1 MDTWIMIPL
10 LYRLSY
16 TATRQ
21 GGSSPFT
28 SYLSISKG
36 LKPLCPIPL
45 LRVCCMIDHTHSFIT
60 PPAKFKPS
68 SPTLKDGF
76 NLLII
81 K

>member
-1 MDTWIMIPL
+1 
-10 LYRLSY
+10 
-16 TATRQ
+16 
-21 GGSSPFT
+21 
-28 SYLSISKG
+28 LSISKG